1 MRIYPRFHKS
11 TNEVNHL
18 LLLSLINSGSVCAD
32 KTLEENIMT
41 LRAEII
47 AKHEKHHSIW
57 QNKST
62 LKWCTKLGE
71 EKRLLMRKE
80 RSDLENAND
89 YKRFLGKTEFASRP
103 IHDITEQDIV
113 RLTKAIVYDVEKILD
128 AYVFVNAGRVV
139 EQGMCDT
146 VRQETGKSL
155 DEHFREVFRC
165 YENR

>member
-1 MRIYPRFHKS
+1 
-11 TNEVNHL
+11 
-18 LLLSLINSGSVCAD
+18 
-32 KTLEENIMT
+32 MT

-113 RLTKAIVYDVEKILD
+113 RLTKAIVYDVEKIPHKRYKSIKTILRTIFNHARIHMD
-128 AYVFVNAGRVV
+128 IECISVKNVMDNLRFPSTAINPCYPLLNGNGKTAQSPKTKELSRLKGTAGGR
-139 EQGMCDT
+139 T
-146 VRQETGKSL
+146 
-155 DEHFREVFRC
+155 
-165 YENR
+165 